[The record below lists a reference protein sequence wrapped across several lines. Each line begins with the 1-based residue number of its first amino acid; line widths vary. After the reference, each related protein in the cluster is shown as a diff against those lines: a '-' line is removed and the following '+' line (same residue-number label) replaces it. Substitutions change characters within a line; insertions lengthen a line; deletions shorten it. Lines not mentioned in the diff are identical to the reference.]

1 MLKKTKYI
9 IIKAPGKLPNLQN
22 YNIKI
27 AGVELIRIGYDCEEP
42 VTKFLGLFIDDS
54 LSWKCHMAHVNSK
67 ISRAMFA
74 INQVKHFLPYD
85 SMKTLYFSLVHP
97 HILYGILAWGNA
109 KAATLHKTIVLQK
122 RALRTMNNAKYN
134 SHTEPLF
141 KTAEI
146 LKVKDLY
153 EYQILLFM
161 YDYCHNKLPKS
172 FNSTYKYNH
181 EIQILQRT
189 RQSDLIYIS
198 RCRSNFA
205 QNLPLI
211 KFPQIWNKWAPT
223 NFQLLLRPAFKRSV
237 KSKLLSTDRS
247 TVRRTN
253 THCSDCRS

>member
-1 MLKKTKYI
+1 
-9 IIKAPGKLPNLQN
+9 
-22 YNIKI
+22 
-27 AGVELIRIGYDCEEP
+27 
-42 VTKFLGLFIDDS
+42 
-54 LSWKCHMAHVNSK
+54 
-67 ISRAMFA
+67 
-74 INQVKHFLPYD
+74 
-85 SMKTLYFSLVHP
+85 
-97 HILYGILAWGNA
+97 
-109 KAATLHKTIVLQK
+109 
-122 RALRTMNNAKYN
+122 MNNAKYN

-141 KTAEI
+141 KTAEL

-189 RQSDLIYIS
+189 RQSDLIHIS

-211 KFPQIWNKWAPT
+211 KFPQIWNKWATT

-237 KSKLLSTDRS
+237 KSKLLSTYRS
-247 TVRRTN
+247 TVRCAN

>member
-1 MLKKTKYI
+1 MPNI
-9 IIKAPGKLPNLQN
+9 IATQNL
-22 YNIKI
+22 Y
-27 AGVELIRIGYDCEEP
+27 
-42 VTKFLGLFIDDS
+42 S
-54 LSWKCHMAHVNSK
+54 
-67 ISRAMFA
+67 
-74 INQVKHFLPYD
+74 
-85 SMKTLYFSLVHP
+85 
-97 HILYGILAWGNA
+97 
-109 KAATLHKTIVLQK
+109 
-122 RALRTMNNAKYN
+122 
-134 SHTEPLF
+134 

-211 KFPQIWNKWAPT
+211 KWAPT
-223 NFQLLLRPAFKRSV
+223 NFQLLLPRPP
-237 KSKLLSTDRS
+237 
-247 TVRRTN
+247 
-253 THCSDCRS
+253 